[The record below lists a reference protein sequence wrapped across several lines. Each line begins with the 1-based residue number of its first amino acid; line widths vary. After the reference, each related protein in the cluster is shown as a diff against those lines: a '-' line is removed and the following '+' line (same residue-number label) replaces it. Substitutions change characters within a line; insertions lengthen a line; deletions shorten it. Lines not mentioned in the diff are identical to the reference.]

1 MAFNQNEQYINIQYQ
16 DKNVIQKVNNSNEL
30 INNTNTD
37 NLPNK
42 MFFNIYAK
50 EEEYNNFVI
59 KDNKEELNDD
69 NLNDIEKFNKQNFMK
84 FSNSENDIN
93 YNELYNNYS
102 WYCLDINEQSNKE
115 QKENDKKFLNFDI

>member
-50 EEEYNNFVI
+50 EEKYNNFDI
-59 KDNKEELNDD
+59 KDNKEY
-69 NLNDIEKFNKQNFMK
+69 FMK
-84 FSNSENDIN
+84 LSNSENDIN